1 MTEIIN
7 LEVQFF
13 LTSVL
18 YGIMLLVVYDS
29 IRIIR
34 RIVPHKAFFVAV
46 EDILF
51 WVVASIAI
59 FIMIYER
66 NNGTIRGF
74 AILGMLLGM
83 IIYNQLLSSFIV
95 KGITFVIKQ
104 MLKGIKKVIHVVMA
118 PIRFVWKKVRKL
130 VKKSSESIGKVNTKF
145 SKKIKKIGKNSAKQ
159 LKNAAKTVKI
169 SVTKK

>member
-13 LTSVL
+13 LASIIC
-18 YGIMLLVVYDS
+18 GILLLVVYDCL
-29 IRIIR
+29 RIIR
-34 RIVPHKAFFVAV
+34 RIIPHKAFLVAL

-51 WVVASIAI
+51 WVAASIVI

-74 AILGMLLGM
+74 AILGILLGM
-83 IIYNQLLSSFIV
+83 VIYNQLLSKPIV
-95 KGITFVIKQ
+95 MGITWLIKTI
-104 MLKGIKKVIHVVMA
+104 LKGIKSIFGILLKPFMFVGKKIMKVLGFA
-118 PIRFVWKKVRKL
+118 GRKV
-130 VKKSSESIGKVNTKF
+130 GKVNNKITRNARKF
-145 SKKIKKIGKNSAKQ
+145 RKSSSKQ
-159 LKNAAKTVKI
+159 LKNVAKTVKI

>member
-13 LTSVL
+13 LTSIL
-18 YGIMLLVVYDS
+18 YGILLLVVYDC

-34 RIVPHKAFFVAV
+34 RIVPHRGFFVAF
-46 EDILF
+46 EDIIF
-51 WVVASIAI
+51 WLVASVVI
-59 FIMIYER
+59 FTMIYER

-83 IIYNQLLSSFIV
+83 VIYNQLLSKFVV
-95 KGITFVIKQ
+95 KGITLIIKTILKVIKKGLSII
-104 MLKGIKKVIHVVMA
+104 LKPIAFLTNKLGKVFGFTSKKV
-118 PIRFVWKKVRKL
+118 
-130 VKKSSESIGKVNTKF
+130 SKVNSKIGSKF
-145 SKKIKKIGKNSAKQ
+145 KKIGKSSVKR
-159 LKNAAKTVKI
+159 LKNVAKTVKI

>member
-13 LTSVL
+13 LISIL
-18 YGIMLLVVYDS
+18 YGILLLVVYDC
-29 IRIIR
+29 IRIFR
-34 RIVPHKAFFVAV
+34 RIVPHRGFFVAV
-46 EDILF
+46 EDIIF
-51 WVVASIAI
+51 WLVASIVI

-83 IIYNQLLSSFIV
+83 VIYNQLLSKYVV
-95 KGITFVIKQ
+95 KGITLIIKTILKVIK
-104 MLKGIKKVIHVVMA
+104 KGLSILFKPFVFLAKKIGMVFGFATRKVHKAKSKIGS
-118 PIRFVWKKVRKL
+118 RYKKVRK
-130 VKKSSESIGKVNTKF
+130 SSV
-145 SKKIKKIGKNSAKQ
+145 KQ
-159 LKNAAKTVKI
+159 LKNVAKTVKI

>member
-13 LTSVL
+13 LTSIL
-18 YGIMLLVVYDS
+18 YGILLLVVYDC
-29 IRIIR
+29 IRIFR
-34 RIVPHKAFFVAV
+34 RIVPHKAFFVALQ
-46 EDILF
+46 DILF
-51 WVVASIAI
+51 WLVASIVI

-83 IIYNQLLSSFIV
+83 IIYNQMLSKIVV
-95 KGITFVIKQ
+95 KGITLIIKTII
-104 MLKGIKKVIHVVMA
+104 KGIKKGLSILLKPFA
-118 PIRFVWKKVRKL
+118 FLGKKL
-130 VKKSSESIGKVNTKF
+130 GKVFGFAT
-145 SKKIKKIGKNSAKQ
+145 SKVSKANSKVGSKIKKVGKSSAKQ
-159 LKNAAKTVKI
+159 LKNTAKTVKI